1 MEERTGRGRQ
11 GVDGS
16 IFVERG
22 EVGSDII
29 YKKREVKGRGREAGN
44 KGSHGFIRSRS
55 LTVTLMETV
64 TVTVAVMETVT
75 VTVAVMETVTVTG
88 TVTVMA
94 TATLL
99 VLDVHHSFMTV
110 YRLPTKYNLI
120 HVIKRRTTKRQYR
133 VASVAHTY
141 DNIGQ

>member
-75 VTVAVMETVTVTG
+75 VTG